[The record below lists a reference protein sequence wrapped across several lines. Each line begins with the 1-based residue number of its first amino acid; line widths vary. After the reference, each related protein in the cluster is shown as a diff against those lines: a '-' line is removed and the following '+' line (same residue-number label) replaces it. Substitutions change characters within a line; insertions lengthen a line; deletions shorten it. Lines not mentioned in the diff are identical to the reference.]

1 MTKVIAVTNLKGGVG
16 KTTTTAN
23 LGAALARMK
32 YKTLLVDWDPQYNLT
47 THFGFDPESK
57 ELKTLYQAFNKDHE
71 DYYEKKKLSPYAIEP
86 YTDRLFL
93 LANNYNLAQFEGVFG
108 SGIPAG
114 DMILKDVLSNFIG
127 KVDYILIDCQPSL
140 STLTINAYFASDY
153 LLVPMSAGK
162 FSENGLDRIT
172 KSLKRIEKTTQQK
185 IKIAGAF
192 FGNHDPSTVISKTYS
207 QHFKEEKLDIPLMST
222 FIRKNVAIQE
232 CQEMGVDIFHY
243 DSKVSED
250 KKKLNVSN
258 GSEDYYNLANELLF
272 NIGDKQDIETARSAE
287 PVEKPIGKKTDKGM
301 LKDQFQEFLK
311 S

>member
-1 MTKVIAVTNLKGGVG
+1 MTKVIAVTNLKGGVS

-32 YKTLLVDWDPQYNLT
+32 YKTLLVDWDPQFNLT

-57 ELKTLYQAFNKDHE
+57 DLKTLYQAFNKDHE

-86 YTDRLFL
+86 YADRLFL
-93 LANNYNLAQFEGVFG
+93 LANNYNLAQFEGLFG

-140 STLTINAYFASDY
+140 SILTINAYFASDY
-153 LLVPMSAGK
+153 LLIPMSAGK

-172 KSLKRIEKTTQQK
+172 KSLKRIEKTTQQR

-192 FGNHDPSTVISKTYS
+192 FGNHDPSTVISKTYQ
-207 QHFKEEKLDIPLMST
+207 QHFKEEKLDIPLMKT
-222 FIRKNVAIQE
+222 FIRKNVSIQE
-232 CQEMGVDIFHY
+232 CQEMGVDIFNY

-250 KKKLNVSN
+250 KKKLSVSN
-258 GSEDYYNLANELLF
+258 ASEDYYNLANELLF
-272 NIGDKQDIETARSAE
+272 LIGDKTEIETARAEGENGSA
-287 PVEKPIGKKTDKGM
+287 KKKSDKG
-301 LKDQFQEFLK
+301 LLRNEFQEFLK